1 MSDVPT
7 NPGLQTEAEQKANAV
22 RLLAEAEKATAEA
35 RKANAQTERERA
47 GTRRETALAKE
58 TELKAQ
64 RSEDDDK
71 ARRAGDAF
79 HHVYRFEGQVSE
91 DSVNRAIEKLTEWHR
106 LDPECTIEVIFSS
119 PGGSIFDGM
128 KLFDFIVEL
137 GHEGH
142 KTVTGGIGMAAS
154 MAGILVQAGQTRYI
168 THECW
173 MLIHRAAFIAFGKTF
188 EVEDHLKLIQRIEKR
203 IITIFVERSDGKL
216 TSQKIK
222 RNWDRKDWWLSSD
235 ECLKF
240 GLVDEVRG
248 LPGVSEEEDV

>member
-1 MSDVPT
+1 MSEPVPVPT
-7 NPGLQTEAEQKANAV
+7 NPGLQTEAEQEANAV
-22 RLLAEAEKATAEA
+22 RLLAEAERATAEA
-35 RKANAQTERERA
+35 NKADAE
-47 GTRRETALAKE
+47 TRRAIALAIE
-58 TELKAQ
+58 TELKAHMA
-64 RSEDDDK
+64 EDEDE

-79 HHVYRFEGQVSE
+79 HHVYRFEGQVDE
-91 DSVNRAIEKLTEWHR
+91 ASVNKCISKLTEWHR

-142 KTVTGGIGMAAS
+142 KTITGGIGMAAS

-173 MLIHRAAFIAFGKTF
+173 MLIHRAAFVAIGKTF

-203 IITIFVERSDGKL
+203 IISIFVDRSKGKL
-216 TSQKIK
+216 TSQRIK

-235 ECLKF
+235 ECLKL

>member
-1 MSDVPT
+1 MREATT
-7 NPGLQTEAEQKANAV
+7 NPGLQTKAEQEANAV
-22 RLLAEAEKATAEA
+22 RLLAEAERATAEA
-35 RKANAQTERERA
+35 HKADAE
-47 GTRRETALAKE
+47 TRRGIALAIE
-58 TELKAQ
+58 TELKA
-64 RSEDDDK
+64 RKVEDEDQ
-71 ARRAGDAF
+71 ARRAGDEF
-79 HHVYRFEGQVSE
+79 HHVYRFEGQVDE
-91 DSVNRAIEKLTEWHR
+91 GSVNKAIEKLTEWHR
-106 LDPECTIEVIFSS
+106 LDPDCTIEVIFSS

-137 GHEGH
+137 GHRGH
-142 KTVTGGIGMAAS
+142 KTITGGIGMAAS

-168 THECW
+168 TNECW
-173 MLIHRAAFIAFGKTF
+173 LLIHRAAFIAFGKTF

-203 IITIFVERSDGKL
+203 IIDIFVERSDGKL

-248 LPGVSEEEDV
+248 LPGMTDEEQPAETV

>member
-1 MSDVPT
+1 MSLVQE
-7 NPGLQTEAEQKANAV
+7 NPGLQTEAEQRANAA
-22 RLLAEAEKATAEA
+22 RLSAEADKAQAEA
-35 RKANAQTERERA
+35 RKADAE
-47 GTRRETALAKE
+47 TRRSIALAIE
-58 TELKAQ
+58 TELKA
-64 RSEDDDK
+64 RKVEDDDK
-71 ARRAGDAF
+71 ARRAGDEF
-79 HHVYRFEGQVSE
+79 HHVYRFEGQVDE
-91 DSVNRAIEKLTEWHR
+91 GSVNRCIEKLTEWHR

-142 KTVTGGIGMAAS
+142 ETITGGIGMAAS

-173 MLIHRAAFIAFGKTF
+173 LLIHRAAFIAFGKTF

-203 IITIFVERSDGKL
+203 IISIFVERSDGKL

-235 ECLKF
+235 ECLKL

-248 LPGVSEEEDV
+248 LPGMTDEEQPSEAA